1 MPPTRPAGKA
11 DEAVSDRTPSS
22 GEIQH
27 EFEAL
32 LQAQSDLGEGFF
44 LSKGQKLTYVNE
56 AFCKISGYPASELLA
71 LPSFLDLVDPEM
83 RPMLEKRLRERI
95 AGKEVPDHYESALL
109 RKDGTRVE
117 LEVAVKRYS
126 PEDPTKIMAILRD
139 ITSRKRGEEANRR
152 TLSLLAATLES
163 TADGL
168 LVVDGTGKIVSFNQ
182 RFLEMWQIPDV
193 VAATGDDNAALSVV
207 VSQLQDPDSFL
218 RKVREL
224 YSHPQAESY
233 DVLEFL
239 DGRVFE
245 RYSIPQR
252 LHGESVGRVWSF
264 RDVTSRQRAE
274 EALRE
279 SEGRY
284 REVVENLNEG
294 LLITDPADT
303 ILFLNPRMAEMAGRT
318 VAELTGRTAHREL
331 LPPEEWPS
339 IDERN
344 RRRLLGESERY
355 EVEMVRKDGGRFSAE
370 VNGIPFR
377 NAAGEIV
384 GTLAAITDITERKQ
398 AVESLRRSV
407 AEYRDLFEKAND
419 AILIL
424 RPEDQTILEANR
436 KACETYRLP
445 HDEIVGKSL
454 KSFTRDVYRSEEQ
467 IRRILREGSSENFET
482 VHFGR
487 DGTPVDL
494 LVSSSLVDYRGGTAI
509 LSVCRDITESKRAKV
524 QIERLAYHD
533 ALTNL
538 PNRTRFAD
546 RLDLALSQA
555 RIEGYH
561 VAILFLDLDRF
572 KVVNDSLGHKVG
584 DLLLQ
589 KAANRLAQIIRGGD
603 TLARLGGDEFII
615 LLSQIENDDDASRVA
630 QKILHLFK
638 KPFVLGDRE
647 LFVSASIGISIY
659 PQHGEDRETLVKNAD
674 IAMYRAKQE
683 GRDNFQVHTSRHTH
697 DAITRLALETDLR
710 KGLQNGVFPVY
721 YQPLIDL
728 GTGEIVGA
736 EALARWRHPLRG
748 LMRPAEFI
756 PIAEETGLIVPLGA
770 RILREACRQTRQWH
784 ALGFPGLRVSV
795 NLSARQFHQQDLVRQ
810 VGEVLEAT
818 GIPAEQLELEI
829 TESIAMQ
836 NVEVNVVTLRQ
847 LKALGI
853 RITIDD
859 FGTGYS
865 SLSYLKKFPI
875 DTIKIDQTFVRDV
888 TTDANDAAI
897 VRAAIVMAH
906 ELKLNVIAEGVETRD
921 QLEFLK
927 RRKCDEMQGY
937 LFSEPLTNDAFEAL
951 LRSGKTFPV

>member
-1 MPPTRPAGKA
+1 MAQSRPVRKAEKGPPARPSEI
-11 DEAVSDRTPSS
+11 D
-22 GEIQH
+22 IQH

-44 LSKGQKLTYVNE
+44 LSKGSKLTYVNE
-56 AFCKISGYPASELLA
+56 AFCKITGYTAEELLS
-71 LPSFLDLVDPEM
+71 LSTFLDLADPAL
-83 RPMLEKRLRERI
+83 RPMLEQRLRDRI
-95 AGKEVPDHYESALL
+95 AGEGVPDHYESAII
-109 RKDGTRVE
+109 RKDGVRVAI
-117 LEVAVKRYS
+117 EVAVKLFI
-126 PEDPTKIMAILRD
+126 PEDSTRIMAIVRD
-139 ITSRKRGEEANRR
+139 ITDRKRDEEDNRR
-152 TLSLLAATLES
+152 TLSLLSATLES

-168 LVVDGTGKIVSFNQ
+168 LVVDLAGNILSFNR
-182 RFLEMWQIPDV
+182 RFLELWKIPDT
-193 VAATGDDNAALSVV
+193 VAETGDDNAALSVV
-207 VSQLQDPDSFL
+207 MSQLRDPDAFL

-224 YSHPQAESY
+224 YSHPDEESY

-239 DGRVFE
+239 DGRIFE
-245 RYSIPQR
+245 RYSVPQR
-252 LHGESVGRVWSF
+252 LHGQSVGRVWSF

-294 LLITDPADT
+294 LLITDPDDV
-303 ILFLNPRMAEMAGRT
+303 ILFLNPRMAEMAGRS
-318 VAELTGRTAHREL
+318 VAEMTGRAAHEVL
-331 LPPEEWPS
+331 LPPEQWPV
-339 IDERN
+339 IDDRN
-344 RRRLLGESERY
+344 RRRLRGERERY
-355 EVEMVRKDGGRFSAE
+355 EAEMIRKDGGRFFAE

-377 NAAGEIV
+377 DVEGRII
-384 GTLAAITDITERKQ
+384 GTLAAVTDITERKQ
-398 AVESLRRSV
+398 AEESLRRSA

-419 AILIL
+419 AILIV

-436 KACETYRLP
+436 KACETYGLP
-445 HDEIVGKSL
+445 HDEIVGMSL

-467 IRRILREGSSENFET
+467 IRRILRDGSAENFET
-482 VHFGR
+482 VHFSR
-487 DGTPVDL
+487 DGTPIDL

-509 LSVCRDITESKRAKV
+509 LSVCRDITESKRAKL

-546 RLDLALSQA
+546 RLEIALSQA
-555 RIEGYH
+555 RSEGRH
-561 VAILFLDLDRF
+561 LAILFLDLDRF

-589 KAANRLAQIIRGGD
+589 KAANRLAQLIRGGD

-615 LLSQIENDDDASRVA
+615 LLSRIENDEDASRVA
-630 QKILHLFK
+630 QKILQLFK

-659 PQHGEDRETLVKNAD
+659 PHHGEDRETLVKNAD

-710 KGLQNGVFPVY
+710 KGLENGVFPVY
-721 YQPLIDL
+721 FQPLIDME
-728 GTGEIVGA
+728 TGKIVGT

-748 LMRPAEFI
+748 LMRPADFI

-770 RILREACRQTRQWH
+770 RILREACRQMRRWQTD
-784 ALGFPGLRVSV
+784 GSPGLRLAV

-810 VGEVLEAT
+810 VAEVLEAT
-818 GIPAEQLELEI
+818 GIPADQLELEI

-836 NVEVNVVTLRQ
+836 NVDVNVVTLRQ
-847 LKALGI
+847 LKDLGI

-875 DTIKIDQTFVRDV
+875 DTIKIDQSFVRDV

-906 ELKLNVIAEGVETRD
+906 ELKLNVIAEGVETRE
-921 QLEFLK
+921 QFEFLK
-927 RRKCDEMQGY
+927 RRRCDEMQGY
-937 LFSEPLTNDAFEAL
+937 LFSEPLTGEGFEAL

>member
-1 MPPTRPAGKA
+1 MPHSRPAGKSA
-11 DEAVSDRTPSS
+11 DPVPDRTPSAR
-22 GEIQH
+22 EIQH

-44 LSKGQKLTYVNE
+44 LTKGEKLTYVNE
-56 AFCKISGYPASELLA
+56 AFCKLSGYSANELLA
-71 LPSFLDLVDPEM
+71 LRSFLELADPEM
-83 RPMLEKRLRERI
+83 RPVLAERLQDRT
-95 AGKEVPDHYESALL
+95 AGKEVPDHYESAII
-109 RKDGTRVE
+109 RKDGARVE
-117 LEVAVKRYS
+117 IEVAVKRYN
-126 PEDPTKIMAILRD
+126 PEDPSRVMAIVRD
-139 ITSRKRGEEANRR
+139 ITSRKRDEEDLRR
-152 TLSLLAATLES
+152 ALSLLSAALES

-168 LVVDGTGKIVSFNQ
+168 LVVDLTGKIVSFNR
-182 RFLEMWQIPDV
+182 RFVELWRIPDAV
-193 VAATGDDNAALSVV
+193 IATGDDNAALAVV
-207 VSQLQDPDSFL
+207 VSQLKDPDAFL

-224 YSHPQAESY
+224 YSNTDAESY

-239 DGRVFE
+239 DGRIFE

-252 LHGESVGRVWSF
+252 LHGKSVGRVWSF
-264 RDVTSRQRAE
+264 RDVTSRQRTE

-294 LLITDPADT
+294 LLITDPDDA
-303 ILFLNPRMAEMAGRT
+303 ILFLNARMAEMAGQT
-318 VAELTGRTAHREL
+318 VAEMTGRLAHEVL
-331 LPPEEWPS
+331 LPPDQWPS
-339 IDERN
+339 INLRN
-344 RRRLLGESERY
+344 QRRLRGESVRY
-355 EVEMVRKDGGRFSAE
+355 EVEMIRKDGGRFFAE

-377 NAAGEIV
+377 NVAGEIV

-398 AVESLRRSV
+398 AEESLRRSV

-424 RPEDQTILEANR
+424 RPEDQIILEANR
-436 KACETYRLP
+436 KACETYGLS
-445 HDEIVGKSL
+445 HDEIVGMSL
-454 KSFTRDVYRSEEQ
+454 KRFTRDVYRGEEQ
-467 IRRILREGSSENFET
+467 IRRILREGSAENFET
-482 VHFGR
+482 VHFSR

-509 LSVCRDITESKRAKV
+509 LSVCRDVTESKRAKL

-538 PNRTRFAD
+538 PNRIRFAD
-546 RLDLALSQA
+546 RLELALSQA
-555 RIEGYH
+555 RIEGH
-561 VAILFLDLDRF
+561 HLAILFLDLDRF

-589 KAANRLAQIIRGGD
+589 KAASRLSELIRGGD

-615 LLSQIENDDDASRVA
+615 LLSRIESDDDASRVA
-630 QKILHLFK
+630 QEILQLFK
-638 KPFVLGDRE
+638 KPFVLGERE
-647 LFVSASIGISIY
+647 LFVSASIGISLY
-659 PQHGEDRETLVKNAD
+659 PHHGEDRETLVKNAD

-710 KGLQNGVFPVY
+710 KGLENGVFPVY
-721 YQPLIDL
+721 YQPLINL
-728 GTGEIVGA
+728 ETGAIVGA

-770 RILREACRQTRQWH
+770 RILREACRQTRRWQTT
-784 ALGFPGLRVSV
+784 GFAALRVSV

-810 VGEVLEAT
+810 VAELIEAT
-818 GIPAEQLELEI
+818 GIPADQLELEI

-836 NVEVNVVTLRQ
+836 NVEVNIVTLRQ
-847 LKALGI
+847 LKELGI

-875 DTIKIDQTFVRDV
+875 DTIKIDQAFIRDV

-927 RRKCDEMQGY
+927 RRGCDEMQGY
-937 LFSEPLTNDAFEAL
+937 LFSEPLTSDGFEAL
-951 LRSGKTFPV
+951 LRSGKIFSV

>member
-1 MPPTRPAGKA
+1 MSDTDPAREAGTIPAGRRA
-11 DEAVSDRTPSS
+11 PAR
-22 GEIQH
+22 EIQN

-32 LQAQSDLGEGFF
+32 LRAQSDLDEGFF
-44 LSKGQKLTYVNE
+44 LTRGEKLTYVNE
-56 AFCKISGYPASELLA
+56 ALCRITGYSAEELLG
-71 LPSFLDLVDPEM
+71 LPSLLDLVPDEM
-83 RPMLEKRLRERI
+83 RPGLRQRLADRI
-95 AGKEVPDHYESALL
+95 AGKAVPDHYESAIV
-109 RKDGTRVE
+109 RKGGEKVDV
-117 LEVAVKRYS
+117 EVAVKRYN
-126 PEDPTKIMAILRD
+126 PADPLRIMAILRD
-139 ITSRKRGEEANRR
+139 ITSRKRDEESLRR
-152 TLSLLAATLES
+152 TLSLLSATLES

-168 LVVDGTGKIVSFNQ
+168 LVVDLKGKIVSFNR
-182 RFLEMWQIPDV
+182 RFTEMWQIPDSV
-193 VAATGDDNAALSVV
+193 IATGDDNAALSVV
-207 VSQLQDPDSFL
+207 VDQVKDPDAFL
-218 RKVREL
+218 ERVRDL
-224 YSHPQAESY
+224 YSRPDAESY
-233 DVLEFL
+233 DVLEFS
-239 DGRVFE
+239 DGRIFE

-252 LHGESVGRVWSF
+252 LHGKSVGRVWSF
-264 RDVTSRQRAE
+264 RDVTLRQRAE

-294 LLITDPADT
+294 LLITDADDRV
-303 ILFLNPRMAEMAGRT
+303 LFLNPRMAEMAGLT
-318 VAELTGRTAHREL
+318 VAEMTGRIAHEVL
-331 LPPEEWPS
+331 LPPDQWPS
-339 IDERN
+339 IDDRHQ
-344 RRRLLGESERY
+344 RRLRGESERY
-355 EVEMVRKDGGRFSAE
+355 EVEMRRKDGGRFHAE
-370 VNGIPFR
+370 VNGLPFR

-398 AVESLRRSV
+398 AEESLRRSV

-424 RPEDQTILEANR
+424 RPEDQIILEANR
-436 KACETYRLP
+436 KACETYGLS
-445 HDEIVGKSL
+445 HEDMVGRSL

-467 IRRILREGSSENFET
+467 IRRILREGSAENFET
-482 VHFGR
+482 VHFSR

-509 LSVCRDITESKRAKV
+509 LSVCRDITESKRAKQ

-546 RLDLALSQA
+546 RLELALSQA
-555 RIEGYH
+555 RIEGH
-561 VAILFLDLDRF
+561 HLAILFLDLDRF

-589 KAANRLAQIIRGGD
+589 KAANRLAQLIRGGD

-615 LLSQIENDDDASRVA
+615 LLSRIESDEDAGRVA
-630 QKILHLFK
+630 SKILQLFK
-638 KPFVLGDRE
+638 KPFILGDRE

-659 PQHGEDRETLVKNAD
+659 PHHGEDRETLVKNAD

-683 GRDNFQVHTSRHTH
+683 GRDNYQIHTSRHTH

-710 KGLQNGVFPVY
+710 KGLENGVFPVY
-721 YQPLIDL
+721 YQPLIEL
-728 GTGEIVGA
+728 ETGSIVGA

-748 LMRPAEFI
+748 LMRPADFI

-770 RILREACRQTRQWH
+770 RILREACRQARFWQEN
-784 ALGFPGLRVSV
+784 GFGALRVSV

-810 VGEVLEAT
+810 VADVLEAT
-818 GIPAEQLELEI
+818 GIPADRLELEI

-836 NVEVNVVTLRQ
+836 NVEINVVTLRQ
-847 LKALGI
+847 LKDLGI

-875 DTIKIDQTFVRDV
+875 DTIKIDQAFVRDV

-906 ELKLNVIAEGVETRD
+906 ELKLNVIAEGVETRE
-921 QLEFLK
+921 QFEFLK
-927 RRKCDEMQGY
+927 RRRCDEMQGY
-937 LFSEPLTNDAFEAL
+937 LFSEPLTSDAFEAFL
-951 LRSGKTFPV
+951 QKGQRFPV